1 MSRMSERRKAHQA
14 ALLKKKQIAPPQEL
28 KLNLGCGVHKIEGFI
43 GVDMEPSDAVDVDK
57 DLRQRPWPWK
67 DNSVSEII
75 ANYLLMYL
83 VGIDRLRFMDEAFR
97 ILKVGAKLTLKVPY
111 WASVRIG
118 LDPLYEWPPIT
129 EMSFLMYNKE
139 WREKNNHAHYP
150 LNCDFDY
157 TYGYALSG
165 DIVSRNPEY
174 QQMALRENLN
184 AADDLLVTMIKRGPS
199 S

>member
-1 MSRMSERRKAHQA
+1 MSKMSERRKAKRIKP
-14 ALLKKKQIAPPQEL
+14 LKVEAEL
-28 KLNLGCGVHKIEGFI
+28 KLNLGCGAHRIEGFL
-43 GVDMEPSDAVDVDK
+43 GVDIEPHHEGNIQF
-57 DLRQRPWPWK
+57 DLTKPVWPWK
-67 DNSVSEII
+67 NESVSEVA
-75 ANYLLMYL
+75 ANYLMMYFD
-83 VGIDRLRFMDEAFR
+83 GEERMAFFNECFR
-97 ILKVGAKLTLKVPY
+97 ILKVGAKLTVKVPY

-118 LDPLYEWPPIT
+118 LDPLYRGPPIT

-165 DIVSRNPEY
+165 DIVSRNQEY